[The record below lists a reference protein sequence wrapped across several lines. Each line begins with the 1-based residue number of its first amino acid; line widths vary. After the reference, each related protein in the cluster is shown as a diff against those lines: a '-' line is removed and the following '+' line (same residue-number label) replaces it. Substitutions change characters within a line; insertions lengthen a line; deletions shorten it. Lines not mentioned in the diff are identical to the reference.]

1 MSYSET
7 MKKLILLFLLSL
19 AQPLWAEPVPLA
31 TLSNYLNTLK
41 TEQAAFVQTNA
52 DGSKSTGT
60 LYIKR
65 PGRARFE
72 YDPPFDD
79 TLVLVSGGQVAIY
92 DGRASGKPEQY
103 PLSRTPLNLI
113 LARNIDLTRA
123 SMVTGHG
130 EDTGRTVVAAQ
141 DPDHPEYGKIYLYFE
156 TAPLR
161 LSEWLIV
168 SETGE
173 KTQVVLKPFT
183 ARTDLPPSLFNIA
196 TETNRRQ

>member
-1 MSYSET
+1 
-7 MKKLILLFLLSL
+7 MKKLILLFALLLALPAGAAPVSL
-19 AQPLWAEPVPLA
+19 A
-31 TLSNYLNTLK
+31 TISNYLNTLK
-41 TEQAAFVQTNA
+41 SEQTTFVQTNG
-52 DGSKSTGT
+52 DGSKATGT
-60 LYIKR
+60 LFIKR

-72 YDPPFDD
+72 YDRPNDE
-79 TLVLVSGGQVAIY
+79 TLVLVSGGQVAIF

-103 PLSRTPLNLI
+103 PLKRTPLNLI

-130 EDTGRTVVAAQ
+130 EDKGRTVVAAQ
-141 DPDHPEYGKIYLYFE
+141 DPGHPEYGKIYLYFE

-173 KTQVVLKPFT
+173 HTQVKLAPFK
-183 ARTDLPPSLFNIA
+183 AKANLSPVLFNISQ
-196 TETNRRQ
+196 EIDRRQ